1 MGLDLW
7 FREDIE
13 NALRAAEV
21 ASAAT
26 VAVLGET
33 GSPEVVRAYRQGY
46 RAALAV
52 VAQAFGIK
60 IKLGGQ
66 QMSGHSVFDK
76 YLAEKLPGY
85 PG

>member
-13 NALRAAEV
+13 NALRAAEA

-33 GSPEVVRAYRQGY
+33 GNPEVVRAYRQGY

-52 VAQAFGIK
+52 VAQAFGIPFRE
-60 IKLGGQ
+60 GP
-66 QMSGHSVFDK
+66 HFR
-76 YLAEKLPGY
+76 ELPGNY
-85 PG
+85 QRSKEARW

>member
-1 MGLDLW
+1 MSLNMW
-7 FREDIE
+7 FQDDIE

-33 GSPEVVRAYRQGY
+33 GNPEVVRAYRQGY

-52 VAQAFGIK
+52 VAQAFGIPFRFRCDRELPAGSRVHA
-60 IKLGGQ
+60 LGVG
-66 QMSGHSVFDK
+66 G
-76 YLAEKLPGY
+76 ER
-85 PG
+85 

>member
-26 VAVLGET
+26 VAVLGER
-33 GSPEVVRAYRQGY
+33 GNPEVVWAYRQGY

-52 VAQAFGIK
+52 VAQAFGIP
-60 IKLGGQ
+60 
-66 QMSGHSVFDK
+66 FR
-76 YLAEKLPGY
+76 LPQ
-85 PG
+85 PSDRPALQPSNVQTLPRS